1 MSIKLFLLFIFL
13 ILVTTEYFKKRF
25 KLDGWQV
32 NGVAFLIGLV
42 LSLAYLVVKHVV
54 WYEVILWTIVL
65 FISACGAFD
74 LLKELFQWIGIGV
87 HKRRRAVVSR

>member
-25 KLDGWQV
+25 KLDGWAV
-32 NGVAFLIGLV
+32 NGVAFLIALV